1 MGKIPQ
7 TAPLGRVTGVKT
19 IYVCVCILNI
29 YIYIYIYIYIIY
41 SSIYMDA
48 HMQKHIKTSEK

>member
-29 YIYIYIYIYIIY
+29 YIYIYIYIIY